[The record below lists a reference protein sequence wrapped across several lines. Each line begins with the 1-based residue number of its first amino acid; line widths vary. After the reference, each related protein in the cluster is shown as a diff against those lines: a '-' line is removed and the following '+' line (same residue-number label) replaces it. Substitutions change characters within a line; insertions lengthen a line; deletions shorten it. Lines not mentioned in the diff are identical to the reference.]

1 MSKVFIDS
9 DIFLDIFL
17 AREPHNLNSSK
28 VLDISSIKSGYLLF
42 TTSICIANI
51 YYFINKAFDKTTAT
65 DILKIILSRV
75 QIIQTSGKAI
85 QSALTSDFKDIEDA
99 FQYYSAVEFGINTIV
114 TRNKKDYKT
123 SSIPIFTP
131 TEFLAAIR

>member
-17 AREPHNLNSSK
+17 TREPHNLNSSK
-28 VLDISSIKSGYLLF
+28 VSDISTIKSGYLLI

-51 YYFINKAFDKTTAT
+51 YYFLNKAFDRTKAT

-75 QIIQTSGKAI
+75 QIIQTSGTAI
-85 QSALTSDFKDIEDA
+85 QTALTSEFKDIEDA
-99 FQYYSAVEFGINTIV
+99 FQYYSAVEFGVDTIV
-114 TRNKKDYKT
+114 TRNKRDYKT
-123 SSIPIFTP
+123 SSIPVFTP
-131 TEFLAAIR
+131 TEFLATLG